1 MCGLSLF
8 SHPGCCPLASLC
20 CMNACRCAGVK
31 HKFVLGHN
39 PTMATWEERDELC
52 FAARKPKKKRYST
65 TDMLLRSGT
74 GTGLL
79 PDRDPLQEYTLKDK
93 LSDIASIMGG
103 LDQLTAQLNSTGV

>member
-1 MCGLSLF
+1 M
-8 SHPGCCPLASLC
+8 
-20 CMNACRCAGVK
+20 K